1 MPPADVSAKASTSAS
16 QPRDRWFHGVHA
28 HFVPSMSRERDTPP
42 GAAVALASP
51 SSLKDLD
58 LYGTLREKHVCL
70 SRGQIRTMY
79 SDVRERTKR
88 ALAGL
93 SPAQLRAVPEPS
105 LNPFDWGLGHIAHFY
120 EFMILR
126 LLAPETPEG
135 AFLPGHDKHALFDSF
150 RAAHDDRWRPAQA
163 AGSDPTLAEIEGYL
177 DGVTN
182 ALLDCLRRQTDS
194 NAKSTFSGDDDVLLD
209 PVSSYLHV
217 YGVVHEHWHV
227 EDFIQTRHT
236 LGYAPPAFIPATPK
250 TYAADCAGGSLSRSP
265 SRSPSPSPLGTSVQS
280 GETGGVR
287 TTQPHTS
294 RYVTVPAG
302 RYVLGAS
309 RGDAW
314 VFDAERWAHEVP
326 VPAFRLAERCVTNAE
341 FAAFVDAGGYENR
354 ALWSHEGWRWLE
366 GNKKWLADP
375 ANAGVDETSASRAGR
390 NVRAPRYWVS
400 ADPTSADPKSPAE
413 RSRGDLGSADAGV
426 SGWLELWFDSRR
438 PLRPDAPVTHVTWY
452 EAEAYCAWVGGR
464 LPTEAEWEVAAR
476 TDPSVYPSRSGDA
489 AAAAAAR
496 NRREYPWGGDAP
508 CAATRANLD
517 GFRGGVTDVGAFP
530 AGASAWGCRGMLGNV
545 WEWTSSAFLPFP
557 GFAMDFPYRENSA
570 PWFGY
575 RKVCKGGCWATS
587 APIARAG
594 YRHSFWPEM
603 NAVYAGF
610 RVAMDVAGGKL

>member
-1 MPPADVSAKASTSAS
+1 
-16 QPRDRWFHGVHA
+16 
-28 HFVPSMSRERDTPP
+28 MSRERDTPP

-58 LYGTLREKHVCL
+58 VYGTLREKHVCL
-70 SRGQIRTMY
+70 SRGQIRAMY

-93 SPAQLRAVPEPS
+93 TPAQLRAVPEPS

-126 LLAPETPEG
+126 LLAPETPED

-163 AGSDPTLAEIEGYL
+163 AGSDPGLAEIEGYL

-182 ALLDCLRRQTDS
+182 ALLDCTRRRADL
-194 NAKSTFSGDDDVLLD
+194 NAKPGDSSSDDDDVLLD
-209 PVSSYLHV
+209 PVSSYLHT

-236 LGYAPPAFIPATPK
+236 LGYAPPAFVPETPK
-250 TYAADCAGGSLSRSP
+250 TYAADCAGAFLSV
-265 SRSPSPSPLGTSVQS
+265 SPSPSLSLGTNAQS
-280 GETGGVR
+280 GENVEAR
-287 TTQPHTS
+287 TTQSRTS
-294 RYVTVPAG
+294 GYVTIPAG
-302 RYVLGAS
+302 RYVLGAG

-341 FAAFVDAGGYENR
+341 FAAFADAGGYENR

-366 GNKKWLADP
+366 GNRKWLADP
-375 ANAGVDETSASRAGR
+375 ANEGVDETSASRAGR

-400 ADPTSADPKSPAE
+400 NRDSRKKRDETSRDRAQ
-413 RSRGDLGSADAGV
+413 RHGV
-426 SGWLELWFDSRR
+426 SNWLELWFDSRR
-438 PLRPDAPVTHVTWY
+438 PLQADAPVTHVTWY

-476 TDPSVYPSRSGDA
+476 TDPSAYPARSGDA
-489 AAAAAAR
+489 NAAAGANA
-496 NRREYPWGGDAP
+496 RREYPWGNTFEAP
-508 CAATRANLD
+508 CDVTRANLD
-517 GFRGGVTDVGAFP
+517 GFRGGVVATDAFP
-530 AGASAWGCRGMLGNV
+530 SGASAWGCRGMLGNV

-587 APIARAG
+587 ALIARAG

-603 NAVYAGF
+603 NAVYTGF

>member
-1 MPPADVSAKASTSAS
+1 MPPADVSAKASPAAS

-28 HFVPSMSRERDTPP
+28 HFVPSMSRERDVPP
-42 GAAVALASP
+42 GAAVALAPP

-58 LYGTLREKHVCL
+58 VYGTLREKHVRL
-70 SRGQIRTMY
+70 SRGQIRAMY

-126 LLAPETPEG
+126 LLAPETPED

-163 AGSDPTLAEIEGYL
+163 AGSDPCLAEIQDYL

-182 ALLDCLRRQTDS
+182 ALLDCVGRAFDA
-194 NAKSTFSGDDDVLLD
+194 NATTRPKSKSDDDVLLD

-217 YGVVHEHWHV
+217 YGIVHEHWHV

-236 LGYAPPAFIPATPK
+236 LGYAPPAFVPETPK
-250 TYAADCAGGSLSRSP
+250 TYAADCAGGRLAIQT
-265 SRSPSPSPLGTSVQS
+265 TSVPT
-280 GETGGVR
+280 GIGAERNAPNETKKRTHGG
-287 TTQPHTS
+287 
-294 RYVTVPAG
+294 YVSVPAG

-309 RGDAW
+309 RGDKW
-314 VFDAERWAHEVP
+314 VFDAERWAHEVA
-326 VPAFRLAERCVTNAE
+326 VPAFRLARACVTNAE
-341 FAAFVDAGGYENR
+341 FAAFARAGGYENKT
-354 ALWSHEGWRWLE
+354 LWSHEGWRWLQ
-366 GNKKWLADP
+366 GNRKWR
-375 ANAGVDETSASRAGR
+375 NAEVGVDEASASRAGK
-390 NVRAPRYWVS
+390 NVDAPRYWVKAQNLQNDENAS
-400 ADPTSADPKSPAE
+400 
-413 RSRGDLGSADAGV
+413 GV
-426 SGWLELWFDSRR
+426 EGWLELFFDSSR

-464 LPTEAEWEVAAR
+464 LPTEAEWEIAAR
-476 TDPSVYPSRSGDA
+476 TDPSTYPSKSGDENA
-489 AAAAAAR
+489 TGSAR
-496 NRREYPWGGDAP
+496 ARREYPWGGEAP
-508 CAATRANLD
+508 CASTRANLD
-517 GFRGGVTDVGAFP
+517 GFHGGVADVSAFP
-530 AGASAWGCRGMLGNV
+530 LGESGWGCRGMLGNV

-603 NAVYAGF
+603 NAVYTGF
-610 RVAMDVAGGKL
+610 RVAMDVKGGKL

>member
-1 MPPADVSAKASTSAS
+1 MPPADVSAKASPAAS

-28 HFVPSMSRERDTPP
+28 HFVPSMSRERDVPP
-42 GAAVALASP
+42 GAAVALAPP

-58 LYGTLREKHVCL
+58 VYGTLREKHVRL
-70 SRGQIRTMY
+70 SRGQIRAMY

-126 LLAPETPEG
+126 LLAPETPED

-163 AGSDPTLAEIEGYL
+163 AGSDPALGEIQDYL
-177 DGVTN
+177 EGVTN
-182 ALLDCLRRQTDS
+182 ALLDCVGRAS
-194 NAKSTFSGDDDVLLD
+194 NANANAKQIKGSDDDVLLD

-217 YGVVHEHWHV
+217 YGIVHEHWHV

-236 LGYAPPAFIPATPK
+236 LGYAPPAFVPETPK
-250 TYAADCAGGSLSRSP
+250 TYAADCAGGRLSISIQ
-265 SRSPSPSPLGTSVQS
+265 SRAPTGS
-280 GETGGVR
+280 GAFRETHGG
-287 TTQPHTS
+287 
-294 RYVTVPAG
+294 YVSVPAG

-314 VFDAERWAHEVP
+314 VFDAERWAHEVA
-326 VPAFRLAERCVTNAE
+326 VPAFRLARACVTNAE
-341 FAAFVDAGGYENR
+341 FAAFARAGGYENKT
-354 ALWSHEGWRWLE
+354 LWSHEGWRWLQ
-366 GNKKWLADP
+366 GNRKWLAEETN
-375 ANAGVDETSASRAGR
+375 ANALGVDEASASRAGR
-390 NVRAPRYWVS
+390 NVDAPRYWVK
-400 ADPTSADPKSPAE
+400 AQKKSVSVDDENA
-413 RSRGDLGSADAGV
+413 SGV
-426 SGWLELWFDSRR
+426 EGWLELFFDSRR

-476 TDPSVYPSRSGDA
+476 TDPSTYPSRSGDENA
-489 AAAAAAR
+489 TASAR
-496 NRREYPWGGDAP
+496 ARREYPWGSELP
-508 CAATRANLD
+508 CALTRANLD
-517 GFRGGVTDVGAFP
+517 GFKGGVTDVGAFP
-530 AGASAWGCRGMLGNV
+530 EGESAWGCRGMLGNV

-603 NAVYAGF
+603 NAVYTGF